1 MDILGV
7 FGILLGILT
16 IVLLIIKKFNI
27 IIAAPIATIVVLLF
41 NDVPILETVFGKENS
56 YMMALAGFIASNFAI
71 FLLGSIL
78 AKYMDKS
85 GATISIANK
94 VLSVV
99 GTKNPYNALVA
110 LFIISAIL
118 TYGGINVFVII
129 FALIPMAKPIFR
141 QLNISWKLVI
151 IPVFG
156 GTSTFTMTMLPGAP
170 SLHNIVPSTALGTTL
185 TAAPL
190 IGIVTSIAAIIF
202 ILVFMKYSLA
212 KSLRKNET
220 FHVNE
225 EEQVGSNDATLERK
239 LPSFIISLLP
249 ILVLLGIILAFSSV
263 NYIIIVALIVAI
275 VLSALLFR
283 KQIAQQREVLNQ
295 GANESLGSTI
305 TTGST
310 IAFGTIATNVPAF
323 KGVFQLIQS
332 IPGPP
337 VLSLMIGTGLIGGIT
352 ASAVGA
358 IGISVANFAPFYLE
372 MGLDPETVHRAIAI
386 GSGALSIVPYS
397 GFLIIFNNLTGLTMK
412 DTFKN
417 GFISISVTHWVAMA
431 VIVVMALLG
440 LA

>member
-1 MDILGV
+1 MDILGIA
-7 FGILLGILT
+7 GILLGIAT
-16 IVLLIIKKFNI
+16 IILFIIKKFNI
-27 IIAAPIATIVVLLF
+27 IVAAPIATIVVLLF

-56 YMMALAGFIASNFAI
+56 YMTSLAGFIASNFAI

-78 AKYMDKS
+78 AKYMDKA
-85 GATISIANK
+85 GATVSIANK

-141 QLNISWKLVI
+141 QLNISWKLVV

-170 SLHNIVPSTALGTTL
+170 SLHNIVPSTGLGTTL

-190 IGIVTSIAAIIF
+190 IGIVTSIVAIIF
-202 ILVFMKYSLA
+202 ILTFMKISLSR
-212 KSLRKNET
+212 SLRKGET
-220 FHVNE
+220 FTVKDEVESSNE
-225 EEQVGSNDATLERK
+225 SVKRE
-239 LPSFIISLLP
+239 LPAFITSLLP
-249 ILVLLGIILAFSSV
+249 IVVLLGIILIFSSV
-263 NYIIIVALIVAI
+263 NNIIIVALIASI
-275 VLSALLFR
+275 LLSALLFR
-283 KQIAQQREVLNQ
+283 KQIAQQRDVLNQ
-295 GANESLGSTI
+295 GANESLSSTI

-310 IAFGTIATNVPAF
+310 IAFGSIATGVPAF
-323 KGVFQLIQS
+323 KGVFQAIQS

-358 IGISVANFAPFYLE
+358 IGISVANFAPFYLDL
-372 MGLDPETVHRAIAI
+372 GLDPETVHRAIAI

-397 GFLIIFNNLTGLTMK
+397 GFLIIFNNITGLTMK
-412 DTFKN
+412 DTFLK
-417 GFISISVTHWVAMA
+417 GFISISVTHWLAMT
-431 VIVVMALLG
+431 VIVIMALLG

>member
-1 MDILGV
+1 M
-7 FGILLGILT
+7 LGILT
-16 IVLLIIKKFNI
+16 IILFIVKKFNI
-27 IIAAPIATIVVLLF
+27 IVAAPIATIVVLLF

-56 YMMALAGFIASNFAI
+56 YMTSLAGFIASNFAI

-110 LFIISAIL
+110 LFIISAML

-129 FALIPMAKPIFR
+129 FALIPMAKPIFK

-170 SLHNIVPSTALGTTL
+170 SLHNIVPSTALETTL
-185 TAAPL
+185 TAGSL
-190 IGIVTSIAAIIF
+190 IGIVTSIVAIVF
-202 ILVFMKYSLA
+202 ILVFMKISLLR
-212 KSLRKNET
+212 SLRKGET
-220 FHVNE
+220 FNAIDKDDVS
-225 EEQVGSNDATLERK
+225 QVDVDRK
-239 LPSFIISLLP
+239 LPAFIVSLLP
-249 ILVLLGIILAFSSV
+249 ILVLVAIILLFSSV
-263 NYIIIVALIVAI
+263 NNIIIVALIVSI
-275 VLSALLFR
+275 VLSAILFR
-283 KQIAQQREVLNQ
+283 KQISEQKEVLNQ

-310 IAFGTIATNVPAF
+310 IAFGSMATSVPAF

-337 VLSLMIGTGLIGGIT
+337 VLSLMIGTGLIGG
-352 ASAVGA
+352 
-358 IGISVANFAPFYLE
+358 
-372 MGLDPETVHRAIAI
+372 
-386 GSGALSIVPYS
+386 
-397 GFLIIFNNLTGLTMK
+397 
-412 DTFKN
+412 
-417 GFISISVTHWVAMA
+417 
-431 VIVVMALLG
+431 
-440 LA
+440 

>member
-1 MDILGV
+1 MDILGIL
-7 FGILLGILT
+7 GILLGILT
-16 IVLLIIKKFNI
+16 IILFIIRKFSI
-27 IIAAPIATIVVLLF
+27 ILAAPIATIVVLLF
-41 NDVPILETVFGKENS
+41 NGVPILETVFGKENS
-56 YMMALAGFIASNFAI
+56 YMTALAGFVASNFAI

-141 QLNISWKLVI
+141 QLNISWKLVA

-190 IGIVTSIAAIIF
+190 IGIVTSIAAIVF
-202 ILVFMKYSLA
+202 ILVFMKFSLSI
-212 KSLRKNET
+212 SLRNNET
-220 FHVNE
+220 FKVDE
-225 EEQVGSNDATLERK
+225 KVECSDATSERK

-249 ILVLLGIILAFSSV
+249 IIVLLGIILIFSSV
-263 NYIIIVALIVAI
+263 SNIIIVALIVAI
-275 VLSALLFR
+275 LMSAILFR
-283 KQIAQQREVLNQ
+283 KQIAQQKEVLNQ
-295 GANESLGSTI
+295 GANESLLSTI

-310 IAFGTIATNVPAF
+310 IAFGSIATSVPAF

-358 IGISVANFAPFYLE
+358 IGIAVANFAPIYLE
-372 MGLDPETVHRAIAI
+372 MGLEPETVHRSIAIA
-386 GSGALSIVPYS
+386 SGALSIVPYS

-417 GFISISVTHWVAMA
+417 GFISISVTHWIAMA
-431 VIVVMALLG
+431 VIVIMALLG

>member
-1 MDILGV
+1 MDLVGLL
-7 FGILLGILT
+7 GILLGILT
-16 IVLLIIKKFNI
+16 IILFIIKKFNI

-41 NDVPILETVFGKENS
+41 NGVPILETVFGKENS
-56 YMMALAGFIASNFAI
+56 YMTALAGFVASNFSI

-85 GATISIANK
+85 GATVSIADK
-94 VLSVV
+94 ILSLV

-141 QLNISWKLVI
+141 QLNISWKLVA

-190 IGIVTSIAAIIF
+190 IGIVTSIAAIVF
-202 ILVFMKYSLA
+202 ILVFMKFSLS
-212 KSLRKNET
+212 KSLRMNET
-220 FHVNE
+220 FNVDE
-225 EEQVGSNDATLERK
+225 KVESSAASERK

-249 ILVLLGIILAFSSV
+249 IIVLLGIILIFSSV
-263 NYIIIVALIVAI
+263 KNIIIVALIVAI
-275 VLSALLFR
+275 VMSAILFR
-283 KQIAQQREVLNQ
+283 KQIAQQKEVLSQ
-295 GANESLGSTI
+295 GANESLSSTI

-310 IAFGTIATNVPAF
+310 IAFGSIATSVPAF

-337 VLSLMIGTGLIGGIT
+337 ILSLMIGTGLISGIT

-358 IGISVANFAPFYLE
+358 IGISVANFAPIYLE
-372 MGLDPETVHRAIAI
+372 MGLDPETIHRAIAI
-386 GSGALSIVPYS
+386 SSGALSIVPYS

-431 VIVVMALLG
+431 IIVIMTLLG

>member
-1 MDILGV
+1 MDILGIS
-7 FGILLGILT
+7 GMLLGILT
-16 IVLLIIKKFNI
+16 IILLIIKKFNI
-27 IIAAPIATIVVLLF
+27 IIAAPTATIVVLLF
-41 NDVPILETVFGKENS
+41 NNVPILETVFGKENS
-56 YMMALAGFIASNFAI
+56 YMASLAGFVASNFAI

-129 FALIPMAKPIFR
+129 FALIPMAKPIFKE
-141 QLNISWKLVI
+141 LNISWKLVA

-190 IGIVTSIAAIIF
+190 IGIVTSIVVIVF
-202 ILVFMKYSLA
+202 ILVFMKISLSR
-212 KSLRKNET
+212 SLSKNET
-220 FHVNE
+220 FNVNDE
-225 EEQVGSNDATLERK
+225 SSNTKTELK

-249 ILVLLGIILAFSSV
+249 IVVLLAIILLFSSV
-263 NYIIIVALIVAI
+263 SNIIIVALIVAI
-275 VLSALLFR
+275 VLSAILFR
-283 KQIAQQREVLNQ
+283 KQIAEQKEVLNR
-295 GANESLGSTI
+295 GANESVSSTI

-310 IAFGTIATNVPAF
+310 IAFGSIATSVPAF
-323 KGVFQLIQS
+323 KGVFQLIQA

-337 VLSLMIGTGLIGGIT
+337 VLSLMIGTGLISGIT

-358 IGISVANFAPFYLE
+358 IGIAVANFAPYYLE
-372 MGLDPETVHRAIAI
+372 LGLDPETVHRAIAV
-386 GSGALSIVPYS
+386 GSGALAIVPYS
-397 GFLIIFNNLTGLTMK
+397 GFLIIFNNLAGLTMK
-412 DTFKN
+412 ETFKN
-417 GFISISVTHWVAMA
+417 AFISISVTSWIAMA
-431 VIVVMALLG
+431 VIVIMALVG
-440 LA
+440 MA

>member
-1 MDILGV
+1 MDILGIL
-7 FGILLGILT
+7 GILLGIVT
-16 IVLLIIKKFNI
+16 IVLFIVKKFNI
-27 IIAAPIATIVVLLF
+27 IVAAPIATIVVLLF
-41 NDVPILETVFGKENS
+41 NNVPILETVFGKENS
-56 YMMALAGFIASNFAI
+56 YMASLAGFVASNFAI

-99 GTKNPYNALVA
+99 GTKKPYNALVA

-129 FALIPMAKPIFR
+129 FALVPMAKPIFK
-141 QLNISWKLVI
+141 QLNISWKLVV
-151 IPVFG
+151 IPIFG

-170 SLHNIVPSTALGTTL
+170 SLHNVVPSTALGTTL

-190 IGIVTSIAAIIF
+190 IGLMTSIAAIAF
-202 ILVFMKYSLA
+202 ILIFMKMMLS
-212 KSLRKNET
+212 KSLRKSET
-220 FHVNE
+220 FVAEDTVVNGYE
-225 EEQVGSNDATLERK
+225 TAKRD
-239 LPSFIISLLP
+239 LPPFIISLLP
-249 ILVLLGIILAFSSV
+249 IVVLLAIILSFSTVSH
-263 NYIIIVALIVAI
+263 IIIVALIVAI

-283 KQIAQQREVLNQ
+283 KQIAEQKEVLNQ
-295 GANESLGSTI
+295 GANESVSSTI

-310 IAFGTIATNVPAF
+310 IAFGSIATGVPAF

-358 IGISVANFAPFYLE
+358 IGISVANFAPYYLDL
-372 MGLDPETVHRAIAI
+372 GLNPETVHRAIAI

-397 GFLIIFNNLTGLTMK
+397 GFLIIFNKITGLTMK

-417 GFISISVTHWVAMA
+417 GFVSISVTHWIAMA
-431 VIVVMALLG
+431 VIVMMSLVG
-440 LA
+440 LT

>member
-1 MDILGV
+1 MDMLGI

-16 IVLLIIKKFNI
+16 IILFIVKKFNI
-27 IIAAPIATIVVLLF
+27 IVAAPIATIVVLLF
-41 NDVPILETVFGKENS
+41 NDINILETVFGKENS
-56 YMMALAGFIASNFAI
+56 YMAALAGFVASNFAI

-110 LFIISAIL
+110 LFIISALL

-129 FALIPMAKPIFR
+129 FALIPMARPIFR
-141 QLNISWKLVI
+141 ELNISWKLVA

-170 SLHNIVPSTALGTTL
+170 SLHNVVPSTALGTTL
-185 TAAPL
+185 TAAPM
-190 IGIVTSIAAIIF
+190 IGIVTSIAAIVF
-202 ILVFMKYSLA
+202 ILVFMKLSLS

-220 FHVNE
+220 FNVNE
-225 EEQVGSNDATLERK
+225 KDESSSTTSERE

-249 ILVLLGIILAFSSV
+249 IIVLLGIILLFSFVS
-263 NYIIIVALIVAI
+263 NIIIVALIVAI
-275 VLSALLFR
+275 LLSAILFR
-283 KQIAQQREVLNQ
+283 KQIAKQKEVLNQ
-295 GANESLGSTI
+295 GATESVSSTI

-310 IAFGTIATNVPAF
+310 IAFGSIATGVPAF

-337 VLSLMIGTGLIGGIT
+337 VLSLMIGTGIISGIT

-358 IGISVANFAPFYLE
+358 IGIAVANFAPYYLE
-372 MGLDPETVHRAIAI
+372 LGLDPETVHRAIAV
-386 GSGALSIVPYS
+386 GSGALAIVPYS
-397 GFLIIFNNLTGLTMK
+397 GFLIIFNNLAGLTMK

-417 GFISISVTHWVAMA
+417 AFISISVTSWVAMA
-431 VIVVMALLG
+431 VIVIMTILG
-440 LA
+440 LT

>member
-1 MDILGV
+1 MDILGI

-16 IVLLIIKKFNI
+16 IILFIVKKFNI
-27 IIAAPIATIVVLLF
+27 IVAAPIATIVVLLF
-41 NDVPILETVFGKENS
+41 NDVNILESVFGKENS
-56 YMMALAGFIASNFAI
+56 YMTSLAGFVASNFAI
-71 FLLGSIL
+71 FLLGAIL
-78 AKYMDKS
+78 AKYMDKA

-110 LFIISAIL
+110 LFIISALL

-129 FALIPMAKPIFR
+129 FALVPMAKPIFQ

-151 IPVFG
+151 IPIFG

-170 SLHNIVPSTALGTTL
+170 SLHNVVPSTALGTTL

-190 IGIVTSIAAIIF
+190 IGMVTSVAAVLF
-202 ILVFMKYSLA
+202 ILVFMKMMLA

-220 FHVNE
+220 FEAENT
-225 EEQVGSNDATLERK
+225 VGSSEETTKRD
-239 LPSFIISLLP
+239 LPPFIISLLP
-249 ILVLLGIILAFSSV
+249 IVVLLAIILLFSSV
-263 NYIIIVALIVAI
+263 GNIIIVALIVAI
-275 VLSALLFR
+275 LLSALLFR
-283 KQIAQQREVLNQ
+283 KQIAQHKEVLNQ
-295 GANESLGSTI
+295 GANESVTSTI

-310 IAFGTIATNVPAF
+310 IAFGSIATGVPAF

-358 IGISVANFAPFYLE
+358 IGISVANFAPYYLE
-372 MGLDPETVHRAIAI
+372 LGLDPETVHRAIAI

-397 GFLIIFNNLTGLTMK
+397 GFLIIFNKITGLTMK

-417 GFISISVTHWVAMA
+417 GFVSISVTHWVAMA
-431 VIVVMALLG
+431 VVVIMALLG

>member
-1 MDILGV
+1 MDILGI

-16 IVLLIIKKFNI
+16 IILFIIKKFNI

-41 NDVPILETVFGKENS
+41 NGVPILETVFGKENS
-56 YMMALAGFIASNFAI
+56 YMAALAGFVASNFAI

-141 QLNISWKLVI
+141 ELNISWKLVA

-190 IGIVTSIAAIIF
+190 IGIVTSIVAIIF
-202 ILVFMKYSLA
+202 LLVFMKFTLS
-212 KSLRKNET
+212 KSLRNNET
-220 FHVNE
+220 FNVDE
-225 EEQVGSNDATLERK
+225 KVESSDATSERN
-239 LPSFIISLLP
+239 SSHHSLSVYCL
-249 ILVLLGIILAFSSV
+249 SSC
-263 NYIIIVALIVAI
+263 Y
-275 VLSALLFR
+275 
-283 KQIAQQREVLNQ
+283 
-295 GANESLGSTI
+295 
-305 TTGST
+305 
-310 IAFGTIATNVPAF
+310 
-323 KGVFQLIQS
+323 
-332 IPGPP
+332 
-337 VLSLMIGTGLIGGIT
+337 
-352 ASAVGA
+352 
-358 IGISVANFAPFYLE
+358 
-372 MGLDPETVHRAIAI
+372 
-386 GSGALSIVPYS
+386 
-397 GFLIIFNNLTGLTMK
+397 
-412 DTFKN
+412 
-417 GFISISVTHWVAMA
+417 
-431 VIVVMALLG
+431 
-440 LA
+440 

>member
-1 MDILGV
+1 MNLLGIL
-7 FGILLGILT
+7 GILLGIVT
-16 IVLLIIKKFNI
+16 IILFIVKKFSI
-27 IIAAPIATIVVLLF
+27 IVAAPIATIVVLVFSGL
-41 NDVPILETVFGKENS
+41 PILETVFGKENS
-56 YMMALAGFIASNFAI
+56 YMTALAGFVASNFAI

-85 GATISIANK
+85 GATVSIADK
-94 VLSVV
+94 VLSIV
-99 GTKNPYNALVA
+99 GTKNPYNSLVA

-141 QLNISWKLVI
+141 KLNISWKLVI

-185 TAAPL
+185 TAAPML
-190 IGIVTSIAAIIF
+190 GIATSIAAIIF
-202 ILVFMKYSLA
+202 ILLFMKFTLNR
-212 KSLRKNET
+212 SLRKNET
-220 FHVNE
+220 FNVE
-225 EEQVGSNDATLERK
+225 EKIENSNVATERE
-239 LPSFIISLLP
+239 LPSFFVSLLP
-249 ILVLLGIILAFSSV
+249 IVVLLGIILIFSSV
-263 NYIIIVALIVAI
+263 QNIIIVALIVAI
-275 VLSALLFR
+275 ILSALLFR
-283 KQIAQQREVLNQ
+283 KQLNAQQKEVLNI
-295 GANESLGSTI
+295 GANESLSATI

-310 IAFGTIATNVPAF
+310 IAFGSIATGVPAF

-358 IGISVANFAPFYLE
+358 IGISVANFAPYYLDL
-372 MGLDPETVHRAIAI
+372 GLDPETVHRAIAI

-397 GFLIIFNNLTGLTMK
+397 GFLIIFNKITGLAMK

-417 GFISISVTHWVAMA
+417 GFISISVTHWIAMA
-431 VIVVMALLG
+431 VIVVMAVLG